1 MQIVYVIISLVV
13 LVCLYLVINH
23 FQKKLDANSK
33 LGELMSTKMIK
44 ENGKLKTQK
53 QQFYDAICEKFSEEF
68 EIKCDIGAE
77 TFNVADFKEEVE
89 ESVDDVTEFFS
100 EKEEKVV
107 FTLDFVFYKEEKPV
121 FILLLNKP
129 RGFVEN
135 VRNVF
140 PQTLS
145 LDKATICDDIVL
157 SLIENKIK
165 NQEEVSQ

>member
-1 MQIVYVIISLVV
+1 M
-13 LVCLYLVINH
+13 
-23 FQKKLDANSK
+23 
-33 LGELMSTKMIK
+33 
-44 ENGKLKTQK
+44 
-53 QQFYDAICEKFSEEF
+53 
-68 EIKCDIGAE
+68 
-77 TFNVADFKEEVE
+77 
-89 ESVDDVTEFFS
+89 
-100 EKEEKVV
+100 
-107 FTLDFVFYKEEKPV
+107 DFVFYKEEKPV

-157 SLIENKIK
+157 SLIESKIK